1 MIENKNRKMK
11 FRAHETFFI
20 RKGWLSKGMKYV
32 QQTNGEVFISKT
44 ENPVDVLG
52 LGTNMV
58 KALRYWLQVV
68 ELTEENPKTRKQ
80 NLSELGTIIFE
91 KDRYLEEI
99 GTLLLLQYKL
109 ATNSEK
115 ATSWWYFFNYFNQTE
130 FNVNDFLLEISKWIK
145 NENDDEEDVS
155 KKIRSLT
162 DDFNCIINTYFSKTN
177 IADKSPENNIDCPFV
192 ELGLIGTGSKT
203 KTFRKKTPLIDNFN
217 PYITLALILD
227 FSKNELSGKSEIQL
241 NSLLQNKNSIGKVFN
256 LDSISLIEILRKVEK
271 IGELKI
277 IRTAGLDV
285 IQITNPEKTFLDCI
299 KQYYEELSDNL
310 GEAK

>member
-1 MIENKNRKMK
+1 
-11 FRAHETFFI
+11 
-20 RKGWLSKGMKYV
+20 
-32 QQTNGEVFISKT
+32 
-44 ENPVDVLG
+44 
-52 LGTNMV
+52 
-58 KALRYWLQVV
+58 
-68 ELTEENPKTRKQ
+68 
-80 NLSELGTIIFE
+80 
-91 KDRYLEEI
+91 
-99 GTLLLLQYKL
+99 
-109 ATNSEK
+109 
-115 ATSWWYFFNYFNQTE
+115 
-130 FNVNDFLLEISKWIK
+130 
-145 NENDDEEDVS
+145 
-155 KKIRSLT
+155 
-162 DDFNCIINTYFSKTN
+162 
-177 IADKSPENNIDCPFV
+177 FV

>member
-32 QQTNGEVFISKT
+32 QQTNGDVFISKT

-68 ELTEENPKTRKQ
+68 GLTEEDSKTRKQ
-80 NLSELGTIIFE
+80 KLSEIGTIIFE

-99 GTLLLLQYKL
+99 GTLMLLQYKL

-115 ATSWWYFFNYFNQTE
+115 ATSWWYFFNYFNQME
-130 FNVNDFLLEISKWIK
+130 FDTNDFVIEISKWIK
-145 NENDDEEDVS
+145 NENNEEEDVS

-177 IADKSPENNIDCPFV
+177 STDKSPENNIDCPFV
-192 ELGLIGTGSKT
+192 ELGLIGTGSKP
-203 KTFRKKTPLIDNFN
+203 KTFRKKTPLVEYFN

-227 FSKNELSGKSEIQL
+227 FSKNKLGGKSEIQL
-241 NSLLQNKNSIGKVFN
+241 NNLLQNENSIGKVFN

-285 IQITNPEKTFLDCI
+285 IQIANPEKTFLDCI
-299 KQYYEELSDNL
+299 KKYYKELSSNL
-310 GEAK
+310 GESK

>member
-1 MIENKNRKMK
+1 MSENKNKKMK

-32 QQTNGEVFISKT
+32 QQTNGDVFISKT
-44 ENPVDVLG
+44 DNPVDVLG

-68 ELTEENPKTRKQ
+68 ELTEEDSKTRKQ
-80 NLSELGTIIFE
+80 NLTDFGNLVFSN
-91 KDRYLEEI
+91 DRYLEEI

-109 ATNSEK
+109 AKNLEK
-115 ATSWWYFFNYFNQTE
+115 ATAWWYFFNHFNQTE
-130 FNVNDFLLEISKWIK
+130 FDVNDFVVEISNWIK
-145 NENDDEEDVS
+145 NENSDEEDVS

-177 IADKSPENNIDCPFV
+177 ITDKSPENNIDCPFV
-192 ELGLIGTGSKT
+192 ELGLIGTGSKP
-203 KTFRKKTPLIDNFN
+203 KTFRKKTPLVENFN
-217 PYITLALILD
+217 PYISLALILD

-241 NSLLQNKNSIGKVFN
+241 NNLLQNENSIGKIFN

-285 IQITNPEKTFLDCI
+285 IQISNTELTFLDCI
-299 KQYYEELSDNL
+299 KKYYEELSKKL
-310 GEAK
+310 GET